1 LAFSKTVVQR
11 SNINSAVN
19 IACKFKCNIS
29 KSKLVL
35 SECNDL
41 YFFAIAFIAFTLH
54 EIKQYPAFFWD
65 TRYIYV
71 FFICLVNISVVS
83 NDGMYGNDKKF
94 IAEVHKIIST
104 VVEEILRHLQTLSG
118 TEVRSIYT
126 CIN

>member
-1 LAFSKTVVQR
+1 MS
-11 SNINSAVN
+11 S
-19 IACKFKCNIS
+19 
-29 KSKLVL
+29 
-35 SECNDL
+35 
-41 YFFAIAFIAFTLH
+41 FFGGTPGIFM
-54 EIKQYPAFFWD
+54 
-65 TRYIYV
+65 